1 MQGDKKYMEQL
12 TNMPIWAQILSMG
25 SFMFASGV
33 LMTRIPL
40 APAIILSFFYL
51 YGVFAKTNIAPSYL
65 LQQPWKW
72 TIIHGGVLALFVLL
86 GIVLFVALVFSKDKD
101 GMGTGMF
108 GAYGLAGIGV
118 IFGLLVLVSLIPASI
133 KWVHLL
139 KALPGNMWQT
149 LLWCVLFGLG
159 IVTGIGSV
167 FGNDI
172 VRQIIGP
179 AVLAI
184 VVCVCSLYAIASG
197 HNQQGIIM
205 SSVSGVLVLAMIYQG
220 MIRTIL
226 ILM

>member
-1 MQGDKKYMEQL
+1 MEQL
-12 TNMPIWAQILSMG
+12 SNMPVWAQILSMG

-51 YGVFAKTNIAPSYL
+51 YGVFVKTDTTPSYI

-86 GIVLFVALVFSKDKD
+86 GIVLFVALAFSKDKD

-118 IFGLLVLVSLIPASI
+118 IFGLLVLVSLVPAFI

-139 KALPGNMWQT
+139 KVLPGTTWQT
-149 LLWCVLFGLG
+149 VLWCVLFGLG

-167 FGNDI
+167 FGDAI

-184 VVCVCSLYAIASG
+184 VACVCGLYAISNG
-197 HNQQGIIM
+197 YNQEGIITGSIAGVLTLAMVYQGI
-205 SSVSGVLVLAMIYQG
+205 
-220 MIRTIL
+220 IRTIL
-226 ILM
+226 LFI